1 MRANACE
8 TKGTTKME
16 KMEFTVLRL
25 DGDYAILSAEE
36 SDAQIPM
43 ARALLPE
50 EITEGTRLLY
60 VDFAYSILP

>member
-1 MRANACE
+1 
-8 TKGTTKME
+8 ME
-16 KMEFTVLRL
+16 EMEFTVLRL

-50 EITEGTRLLY
+50 ESQRAHAFCMRISHTAFCL
-60 VDFAYSILP
+60 DQ

>member
-1 MRANACE
+1 
-8 TKGTTKME
+8 ME